1 MDTEVD
7 LTTADRA
14 VLIAIIAQLQATVL
28 EQQRVIERLQRR
40 IAELEGQAKP
50 GVCTHRA
57 DTAVQTRPCTEDWPA
72 PRMPE
77 ALGHAPSLKAKSG
90 RKPPAQPGP
99 RKQRRHGFAR
109 RRMTPTRQVEHVV
122 ERCPDCGTQLSGG
135 WTQRTREVIELPQ
148 VPAEVTE
155 HVYIARNCPACRRRC
170 LPPAELDGV
179 VLGQQRLGV
188 NLLSLIAT
196 LREEARLPIA
206 VIQRYLDTVHQLRLS
221 VGAIVSAIHRT
232 AQRAQPVVARIVD
245 RIRASPVVHA
255 DETGWRQDGNNG
267 YVWTFSTPT
276 QRYFLRRGRGKA
288 VVDEVLGE
296 GFAGVLVSDFYAAYH
311 HYDGPKQR
319 CWAHLLRDIHDLR
332 ALYPDDAPGWPGGP
346 TPSTGFTT
354 GPKPALIPRP
364 SGGAPPQVALERQ
377 LLAICQP
384 FLDDPSATQA
394 KLCRRIERH
403 IKELFVF
410 VAEPEAPADNNAA
423 ERSLRHLVVSRKI
436 SGGTRSEQGTES
448 KMTLAYD
455 DIFGT
460 WRAQGLNRSSPPAVS
475 CSFPL
480 YSELLPIPAC
490 RNASTER
497 SRSRQQKRT
506 TMPSPC

>member
-50 GVCTHRA
+50 GV
-57 DTAVQTRPCTEDWPA
+57 P
-72 PRMPE
+72 PRMP
-77 ALGHAPSLKAKSG
+77 GLKAKSG

-148 VPAEVTE
+148 VPAEVT
-155 HVYIARNCPACRRRC
+155 
-170 LPPAELDGV
+170 D
-179 VLGQQRLGV
+179 
-188 NLLSLIAT
+188 
-196 LREEARLPIA
+196 A

-332 ALYPDDAPGWPGGP
+332 ALYPDDAPLARWADAVHGIYDRAKACTHPQAKRRR
-346 TPSTGFTT
+346 T
-354 GPKPALIPRP
+354 A
-364 SGGAPPQVALERQ
+364 QVALERQ

-448 KMTLAYD
+448 KMTLAS
-455 DIFGT
+455 IFGT
-460 WRAQGLNRSSPPAVS
+460 WRAQGLN
-475 CSFPL
+475 PL
-480 YSELLPIPAC
+480 TAC
-490 RNASTER
+490 R
-497 SRSRQQKRT
+497 QLLV
-506 TMPSPC
+506 SPLL